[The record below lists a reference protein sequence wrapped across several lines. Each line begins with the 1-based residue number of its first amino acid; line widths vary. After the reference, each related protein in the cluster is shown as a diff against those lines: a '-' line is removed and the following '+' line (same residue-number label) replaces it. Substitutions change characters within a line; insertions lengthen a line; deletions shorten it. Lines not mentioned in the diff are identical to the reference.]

1 MGGESGPVGAD
12 IERIRREL
20 QHAVINIVT
29 TAQSVESAGQ
39 SLLPSIAA
47 ALRWDCTSLWIVD
60 GEVIRCVETWS
71 IPDRRFEAFVAATLG
86 RAFQPGQGLPGRVWQ
101 GHEPLWIDSLITD
114 ANFPRGSIARD
125 AGLASGFAFP
135 ITNRSGTVGVI
146 ECFSAVHQEADADVL
161 ALAELLGAQ
170 IGQFLE
176 RLAVERRI
184 EQNERRYAAIVNG
197 ALDAII
203 AIDAQGRITEFNRAA
218 EQLFGHAREAVL
230 GTEMAELI
238 IPAAMRAA
246 HREGLRRQRESG
258 ESRIL
263 GQRLELRACRRDGS
277 EFPVEL
283 TITKFDGPADGA
295 FVGVLRDITD
305 RQRHAE
311 ERDALLV
318 RERLALEEAS
328 AASRL
333 KDEFLAALSHELRT
347 PLNAVLG
354 WAQMLESGTVSPDR
368 LPRAVAAIRRNAEA
382 QQQIVNDMLDLSA
395 FITGRAQLP
404 LAPLSARTPIEAACE
419 SIKPAA
425 DAKRITLKVSVPEV
439 VLVGNALKLQQVFWN
454 LLGNAVKFTPT
465 GGTITLSGETDG
477 DAVTFRVRDSGSG
490 IDPAFLPFVFDRFR
504 QASNTRVQGGL
515 GLGLALAK
523 QIVEAHG
530 GTVSAHSEGIG
541 AGAEIV
547 VNLPLA

>member
-1 MGGESGPVGAD
+1 M
-12 IERIRREL
+12 
-20 QHAVINIVT
+20 
-29 TAQSVESAGQ
+29 
-39 SLLPSIAA
+39 
-47 ALRWDCTSLWIVD
+47 
-60 GEVIRCVETWS
+60 
-71 IPDRRFEAFVAATLG
+71 
-86 RAFQPGQGLPGRVWQ
+86 
-101 GHEPLWIDSLITD
+101 
-114 ANFPRGSIARD
+114 
-125 AGLASGFAFP
+125 
-135 ITNRSGTVGVI
+135 
-146 ECFSAVHQEADADVL
+146 
-161 ALAELLGAQ
+161 
-170 IGQFLE
+170 
-176 RLAVERRI
+176 
-184 EQNERRYAAIVNG
+184 NG

-203 AIDAQGRITEFNRAA
+203 AIDAQGRVTEFNRAA
-218 EQLFGHAREAVL
+218 EQLFGHSREAVL

-238 IPAAMRAA
+238 IPPSMRAA

-263 GQRLELRACRRDGS
+263 GQRLELRACHRDGS

-295 FVGVLRDITD
+295 FVGFLRDITD

-311 ERDALLV
+311 ERDAILI
-318 RERLALEEAS
+318 RERAALEEAS

-368 LPRAVAAIRRNAEA
+368 VPRAVAAIRRNAEA

-395 FITGRAQLP
+395 FITGRAQLS

-439 VLVGNALKLQQVFWN
+439 ALVGNALQLQQVFWN

-465 GGTITLSGETDG
+465 GGTITLTGETNG
-477 DAVTFRVRDSGSG
+477 DSVTFRVRDNGSG

-504 QASNTRVQGGL
+504 QASNTRVKGGL

-541 AGAEIV
+541 AGAEMV
-547 VNLPLA
+547 VQLPLA